1 MPTFVKT
8 ASILA
13 ASLLTAGGALADSRH
28 HGGNTGGA
36 HMGDE
41 KPQMEGNRHEM
52 MMKHMMHK
60 MMQMHGGGAGRNVM
74 SRMDRDMMRTMM
86 GADMMDG
93 MPGKKMQAGL
103 KDYDADG
110 DGTLSLDEFS
120 VWHAA
125 MLRETMVDRFQH
137 LDADGDG
144 AITSDEMSAIAN
156 RMKRMNGKGM
166 HGNGMNDG
174 GMHGTG
180 MGGHQMMQGM
190 SDQE

>member
-1 MPTFVKT
+1 
-8 ASILA
+8 
-13 ASLLTAGGALADSRH
+13 
-28 HGGNTGGA
+28 
-36 HMGDE
+36 
-41 KPQMEGNRHEM
+41 
-52 MMKHMMHK
+52 
-60 MMQMHGGGAGRNVM
+60 
-74 SRMDRDMMRTMM
+74 
-86 GADMMDG
+86 
-93 MPGKKMQAGL
+93 
-103 KDYDADG
+103 
-110 DGTLSLDEFS
+110 
-120 VWHAA
+120 

-156 RMKRMNGKGM
+156 RMKRM

>member
-1 MPTFVKT
+1 MPTLAKT

-13 ASLLTAGGALADSRH
+13 VSLLTAGGALADSRH

-60 MMQMHGGGAGRNVM
+60 MMQMHGGGAERHGM